1 MKPDQEILEKLA
13 KKRHHKMR
21 GVLRSF
27 EWVNQSIAKVM
38 LTKGQGSEKKFF
50 QFTAFGQNAEAISKF
65 KVGYR
70 MKVWFSIKCNQHKET
85 WYTNLII
92 ESFEHWAVAEDK
104 VKKAQR
110 IKELEESQVRMEFTQ
125 KSTKF

>member
-1 MKPDQEILEKLA
+1 MKPDQETLDKLA
-13 KKRHHKMR
+13 KKRQYKLR
-21 GVLRSF
+21 GILRSF
-27 EWVNQSIAKVM
+27 DWVNQSIAKVM
-38 LTKGQGSEKKFF
+38 LTKGQGAEKKSFV
-50 QFTAFGQNAEAISKF
+50 FTAFGQNAEAISKL

-104 VKKAQR
+104 VKKAMR